1 MKSEASESI
10 LYTATMANY
19 FSMGECARIGFNFE
33 KRRKNTRAGNMVTY
47 ASQWLKQFCCGCCN
61 KKKQK
66 LNKQIDYAHQLKPEK
81 KQSSMGKGLPTI
93 DEQSMELDEET
104 LQGTFGRRGG
114 LK

>member
-1 MKSEASESI
+1 
-10 LYTATMANY
+10 
-19 FSMGECARIGFNFE
+19 
-33 KRRKNTRAGNMVTY
+33 MVTY